1 MKLNM
6 KLQCRLCG
14 ERFRWLESDF
24 PDECPI
30 CKQYI
35 GRDGKP
41 EVAAPHIALRIGK
54 SADNVYKAMEKGA
67 EHRQNVASEYLGVPK
82 SELSDMKIT
91 DLRDAHVGES
101 SAPSVEK
108 NVNSLAQYSQQQ
120 AAQQVSINPNMVYN
134 SNTKA
139 VAQEA
144 RMMTPEK
151 AHPKSG
157 VGTGLS
163 TLTELRGSRF
173 AR

>member
-14 ERFRWLESDF
+14 ERFRWNAADF

-35 GRDGKP
+35 GRDGRP
-41 EVAAPHIALRIGK
+41 EIAAPHIALRIGK
-54 SADNVYKAMEKGA
+54 SADNVYKAMENGA
-67 EHRQNVASEYLGVPK
+67 DHRANVASEFLGVPK

-91 DLRDAHVGES
+91 NLRDANVGES
-101 SAPSVEK
+101 SAPSIEK
-108 NVNSLAQYSQQQ
+108 NLNSLAAFSQQQ
-120 AAQQVSINPNMVYN
+120 AAQQVNVNPNVVYN
-134 SNTKA
+134 PNSKA

-151 AHPKSG
+151 AHPRSG